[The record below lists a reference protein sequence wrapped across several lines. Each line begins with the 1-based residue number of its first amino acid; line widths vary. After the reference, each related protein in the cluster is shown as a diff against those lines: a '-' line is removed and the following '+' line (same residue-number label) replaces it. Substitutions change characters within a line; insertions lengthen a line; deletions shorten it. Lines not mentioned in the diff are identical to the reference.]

1 MPDLDI
7 LRKGIS
13 GHFVA
18 SCRLIRGGADDD
30 MVLAA
35 SRRALAQSFIR
46 GGGIPNLRAR
56 AALIVAVGI
65 GGSVSDAVRGSRDL
79 LVADEGK
86 RNAHLADRALRR
98 LLLDR
103 YRPASEVEAAH
114 QLAQFVAHE
123 LFDHRLLASL
133 RLESTD
139 LGMTPDEFDSYAAR
153 LHRGLEPAIDQL
165 ARQLVA
171 DPSGASV
178 RTPGSPARTRPSTRD
193 ILNQA
198 V

>member
-7 LRKGIS
+7 LNKGVS
-13 GHFVA
+13 RQFVA
-18 SCRLIRGGADDD
+18 SCRLILGRADDE

-35 SRRALAQSFIR
+35 IRRGLAQSFTR

-56 AALIVAVGI
+56 AALIVAVGVA
-65 GGSVSDAVRGSRDL
+65 GSVSDATRGSANL
-79 LVADEGK
+79 IFADGGK

-98 LLLDR
+98 LLLDGHR
-103 YRPASEVEAAH
+103 HTSEVETAH
-114 QLAQFVAHE
+114 LLAQSAAHE
-123 LFDHRLLASL
+123 LLDHRLLAGL

-139 LGMTPDEFDSYAAR
+139 LGMTPDEFDAYAAR
-153 LHRGLEPAIDQL
+153 LHRGLEPAINQL

-171 DPSGASV
+171 DPSGATV
-178 RTPGSPARTRPSTRD
+178 RTPPSPARTRPSTRD
-193 ILNQA
+193 ILDQP